1 MLLKRSLKVKR
12 DIARVIENKEL
23 QLAKLKE
30 HSDKSTVCF
39 ELYNKLLIE
48 KAILK
53 QEYVDSKKKS
63 LFSNIRELLPKKE
76 KRICDYFAK

>member
-1 MLLKRSLKVKR
+1 MKK
-12 DIARVIENKEL
+12 DISKIIEGKEL
-23 QLAKLKE
+23 QLARLKE
-30 HSDKSTVCF
+30 HSEKSKVCF

-53 QEYVDSKKKS
+53 QEYLDNKKRS
-63 LFSNIRELLPKKE
+63 LFSDLRELFPRKE